1 METTLPVL
9 VVDKKGHVMVKQA
22 NDTLR
27 HYVGIAFD
35 AILNQFVLIDMV
47 LGFIEYLVSPDFEA
61 AQLEMDYLRGK
72 LL

>member
-35 AILNQFVLIDMV
+35 YVLQQFVLIDMV
-47 LGFIEYLVSPDFEA
+47 LGIIEYLVSPDIEN
-61 AQLEMDYLRGK
+61 AQMEMAYLRGK
-72 LL
+72 LR